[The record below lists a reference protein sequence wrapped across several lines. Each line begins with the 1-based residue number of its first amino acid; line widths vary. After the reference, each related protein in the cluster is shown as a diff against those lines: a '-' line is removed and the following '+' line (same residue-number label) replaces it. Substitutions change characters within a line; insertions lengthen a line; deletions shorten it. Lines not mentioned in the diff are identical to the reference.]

1 MLWWRGQAMPTR
13 GFNAGF
19 RKHNHVFYHND
30 LHTRTVKHE
39 QLRGAFRLPLSL
51 YLLLFSFLRGRGLA
65 YIPIR
70 SCTL

>member
-39 QLRGAFRLPLSL
+39 KIRGAFRLPLSL
-51 YLLLFSFLRGRGLA
+51 YL
-65 YIPIR
+65 YISLYRR
-70 SCTL
+70 SNHMTYRLDRL